1 MPEIVLDV
9 RCLQDTDYARRGIG
23 RHALAL
29 LRGARADKRLAGV
42 RLVGLLDPQLPDL
55 LPEAETLLDRVR
67 TTAYTGALTRRT
79 AFVQLSP
86 MTHDPL
92 FVARLLH
99 GPAPIKAAAVYDFI
113 PLDAPDRYLADPE
126 RRLDYE
132 TRLRWL
138 RRYDAFLPISEA
150 TAARLRALVGV
161 GADRIAVT
169 GAPLDPA
176 FIVPAADADSPGS
189 GQHLLV
195 VGGEARKNPECAV
208 RAHAR
213 SAAMQRDRVPLI
225 VIGQDDPAWIAE
237 QRRAAAGLGGRPD
250 LVRAAAHVPEPELL
264 RLYRDALCVVVPS
277 RDEGFSLPVIE
288 AMASGVPV
296 LASRIPAHEELLGDP
311 ATLFGPDDDEAL
323 AVLLDRAAVPAWR
336 AAQVAANAGTWRRFE
351 AEAVA
356 DRFWSAVA
364 GRLAGSEVPAL
375 PRGARPRL
383 AVLSPLP
390 PARSGVADYTASMC
404 AELGKHAEIH
414 LFTEAPGAPL
424 PPGAASVAPL
434 SALPFLDT
442 RYDRVVGV
450 MGNSDH
456 HLAILRGLLRYGGA
470 AVCHDGRLLDVYNAC
485 LGHERARRLAG
496 AELGRTLAA
505 GEMDPW
511 LTGMRPPG
519 ALLFGELAEAAEPL
533 MFHARA
539 TVREVRRRYGVEAR
553 HLPFCLYR
561 PWTAEALGPAARAA
575 ARERLGLTPGTV
587 LLATLG
593 FTGPP
598 KAPEDVLWALE
609 QLRAWGVPARL
620 HYVGQA
626 LMDLTP
632 LRRLADELGVL
643 QHVDFGG
650 AYVSERHYRDT
661 LLAADLA
668 IQLRTLGPGSVSGAL
683 ADCIAAGLPAVA
695 SAALVDAL
703 DAPSYV
709 RAVPDA
715 PSPVLVAE
723 AALALLDEMPRAGT
737 EPERRAY
744 AVSHGF
750 DTYAVRLLEALGLDA

>member
-1 MPEIVLDV
+1 LPDIVLDV
-9 RCLQDTDYARRGIG
+9 RCLQDPAYARRGIG

-29 LRGARADKRLAGV
+29 LRGARADKRLAGA
-42 RLVGLLDPQLPDL
+42 RLLGLADPHLPSL
-55 LPEAETLLDRVR
+55 LPEAEALLDGVR

-99 GPAPIKAAAVYDFI
+99 GPAPVKAAVVYDFI
-113 PLDAPDRYLADPE
+113 PLDAPDRYLGGPE
-126 RRLDYE
+126 PRLDYE

-138 RRYDAFLPISEA
+138 RHHDLFLPISEA
-150 TAARLRALVGV
+150 TATRLRVLLGSAAAEV
-161 GADRIAVT
+161 AVT

-176 FIVPAADADSPGS
+176 FITETPGS
-189 GQHLLV
+189 GRHLLV
-195 VGGEARKNPECAV
+195 VGGEVRKNPECAV

-213 SAAMQRDRVPLI
+213 SAAMQERRVPLI
-225 VIGQDDPAWIAE
+225 VLGQGDPAWIAE
-237 QRRAAAGLGGRPD
+237 QRATAAGLGGRPD
-250 LVRAAAHVPEPELL
+250 LVQSAAHVPEPELL
-264 RLYRDALCVVVPS
+264 RLYRDALCVIVPS

-311 ATLFGPDDDEAL
+311 ATLFAPDDDGAL
-323 AVLLDRAAVPAWR
+323 AVLLDQAADPAWR
-336 AAQVAANAGTWRRFE
+336 AAQVAANEGTWRRFQ

-356 DRFWSAVA
+356 GRFWSAIA
-364 GRLAGSEVPAL
+364 DRFRSAEVPAL
-375 PRGARPRL
+375 PRGAKPRL

-404 AELGKHAEIH
+404 AELGKRAEIH
-414 LFTEAPGAPL
+414 LFTEALGAPL

-442 RYDRVVGV
+442 GYDRVVGV
-450 MGNSDH
+450 VGNSDH

-470 AVCHDGRLLDVYNAC
+470 ALCHDGRLLDVYNAC
-485 LGHERARRLAG
+485 LGHERAYRLAEV
-496 AELGRTLAA
+496 ELGRTLAP

-511 LTGMRPPG
+511 LTGTRPPG
-519 ALLFGELAEAAEPL
+519 ALLFGELAEVAEPL
-533 MFHARA
+533 MVHARA
-539 TVREVRRRYGVEAR
+539 TVREVRDRYGVEAR
-553 HLPFCLYR
+553 YLPFCLYR
-561 PWTAEALGPAARAA
+561 PWSTEMLGTKARAA
-575 ARERLGLTPGTV
+575 ARERLGVPPGTV
-587 LLATLG
+587 LLATFG
-593 FTGPP
+593 FTSPP
-598 KAPEDVLWALE
+598 KAPEDALWALE

-632 LRRLADELGVL
+632 LRHLAHELGL
-643 QHVDFGG
+643 AEHVDFGG
-650 AYVSERHYRDT
+650 TYVGERHYRDA

-683 ADCIAAGLPAVA
+683 ADCVAAGLPTVA
-695 SAALVDAL
+695 SAALADAL

-709 RAVPDA
+709 RTVPDA

-723 AALALLDEMPRAGT
+723 AALALLDAAPRT
-737 EPERRAY
+737 HVELERQAY
-744 AVSHGF
+744 AASHGF
-750 DTYAVRLLEALGLDA
+750 DTYAVRLLDALGLDA

>member
-1 MPEIVLDV
+1 MPQIVLDV
-9 RCLQDTDYARRGIG
+9 RCLQDPDFARRGIG

-29 LRGARADKRLAGV
+29 LRGARASRRLAGAG
-42 RLVGLLDPQLPDL
+42 LVGLLDPQLPEL
-55 LPEAETLLDRVR
+55 LPEAEALLDRVR

-99 GPAPIKAAAVYDFI
+99 GKAPIKAAAVYDFI
-113 PLDAPDRYLADPE
+113 PLDAPDRYLADPSL
-126 RRLDYE
+126 RLDYE

-138 RRYDAFLPISEA
+138 RSYDLFLPISDA
-150 TAARLRALVGV
+150 TAARLRALSGIT
-161 GADRIAVT
+161 ADRIAVT

-176 FIVPAADADSPGS
+176 FIAEAPGV

-213 SAAMQRDRVPLI
+213 SAAMQGRQIPLI
-225 VIGQDDPAWIAE
+225 VVGQDDPAWIAE
-237 QRRAAAGLGGRPD
+237 QRYAAARLGGRPD

-288 AMASGVPV
+288 AMASQAPV
-296 LASRIPAHEELLGDP
+296 LASRIPAHEELLRDP
-311 ATLFGPDDDEAL
+311 TTLFGPDDDEAL
-323 AVLLDRAAVPAWR
+323 AALLDRAADPAWR
-336 AAQVAANAGTWRRFE
+336 EAQVTANAGTWRRFE

-364 GRLAGSEVPAL
+364 ERLAGAEVPAL

-390 PARSGVADYTASMC
+390 PARSGVADYTSSMC
-404 AELGKHAEIH
+404 AELGKHAEID

-470 AVCHDGRLLDVYNAC
+470 AICHDGRLLDVYNAC

-496 AELGRTLAA
+496 AELGRTLAP
-505 GEMDPW
+505 GELDPW
-511 LTGMRPPG
+511 LTGTRPPG

-561 PWTAEALGPAARAA
+561 PWNAEALGPAARAA
-575 ARERLGLTPGTV
+575 ARERLGLAPGTV

-593 FTGPP
+593 FTAPP

-609 QLRAWGVPARL
+609 QLRIWGVPARL

-632 LRRLADELGVL
+632 LRQLADELGL
-643 QHVDFGG
+643 GQHVDFGG
-650 AYVSERHYRDT
+650 AYVGERHYRDT

-703 DAPSYV
+703 DAPAYV

-723 AALALLDEMPRAGT
+723 AALALLDETPRLGT
-737 EPERRAY
+737 EAERRAY
-744 AVSHGF
+744 AASHGF